1 MKFINLIRSDGGVY
15 GGFDTCDYSDLG
27 CSATNPIALFL
38 WFVGF
43 LIVSGIIYLIK
54 EKFDEA
60 SYPKRTRTEI
70 LEQES
75 RDAWNRLDADI
86 EERIKHHK
94 RYGEK
99 IPTELQNLRRR
110 VEKAK
115 KKKNYK

>member
-27 CSATNPIALFL
+27 CSSTNPIALFL

-70 LEQES
+70 LEQQS
-75 RDAWNRLDADI
+75 KDAWNRLDADI